1 MVDISPDRLDAIEQ
15 FEPTRR
21 GRALEHFVAALF
33 RQDHFSVRQDAG
45 AARPRQTDV
54 FASRTTETYL
64 VECKWQ
70 TDKADIGDI
79 DSLRARLRRI
89 DRSVVGLLVSM
100 SGFTSTAVQDVG
112 DHRWQPILLISGEEL
127 RLVTRPW
134 GESLLSLLWRKKDAL
149 IGDGTVLLDAPPR
162 KRTSKRRVALPPAE
176 GRFINV
182 EGAESPV
189 VECGGRFDPLVFV
202 QDLRDIDWVPA
213 AGHGVTLDLTPG
225 VYDEQEVLDLVDR
238 LADLGWATPE
248 ARWSIQQSTRNWHGL
263 GCAAFAT
270 ELPNWGKRAST
281 PEAHH
286 SEEICYVDHC
296 DGGFYTLT
304 AKLSAESSRLTE
316 FAHLSFQLQ
325 GIPLDNGPLLQLCRS
340 VGVHEGLYFRPRAD
354 ESVTRHRPAKPYAD
368 TVQPIHC
375 FVTPS
380 PLPDDR
386 DPDWVTGIVI
396 INPFY
401 DPEHR
406 QPAKRLP
413 EGLNSLRDCEQLVCA
428 LHDHHPYRDGRQYT
442 YRLTGF
448 EHAHTSDVTVCR
460 PIVDWDRDDDTAAS
474 GDLSG
479 PDRS

>member
-1 MVDISPDRLDAIEQ
+1 LAAVEQ
-15 FEPTRR
+15 LEPIRR
-21 GRALEHFVAALF
+21 GKALEHFVADLF
-33 RQDHFSVRQDAG
+33 RQDHFSVWPNAG

-54 FASRTTETYL
+54 FVSRTTETYL
-64 VECKWQ
+64 VECKWRS
-70 TDKADIGDI
+70 DKADIDDI
-79 DSLRARLRRI
+79 DSLRARLRRT
-89 DRSVVGLLVSM
+89 DRSVVGLLVSVP
-100 SGFTSTAVQDVG
+100 GFTGTAMKDVG
-112 DHRWQPILLISGEEL
+112 DNRWQPILLITGEEL
-127 RLVTRPW
+127 RLVTQPW

-149 IGDGTVLLDAPPR
+149 LAHGTVLLDEPAGQ
-162 KRTSKRRVALPPAE
+162 RTNRRRRIALPSAE
-176 GRFINV
+176 GRFV
-182 EGAESPV
+182 HVDGPQSPV
-189 VECGGRFDPLVFV
+189 VECAGQFDSLVFV

-213 AGHGVTLDLTPG
+213 VGHGVTLDLTPG
-225 VYDEQEVLDLVDR
+225 VYDEQEVLDLVER

-270 ELPNWGKRAST
+270 ELPNWGERAST

-325 GIPLDNGPLLQLCRS
+325 GIPLDTGPLLQLCRS

-354 ESVTRHRPAKPYAD
+354 ESVTRHRRSKPFAD
-368 TVQPIHC
+368 NVQPIHY

-380 PLPDDR
+380 PMPDDR
-386 DPDWVTGIVI
+386 DPDWVTAIVI
-396 INPFY
+396 ANPIHDLQGRDSAEYVPYELDF
-401 DPEHR
+401 
-406 QPAKRLP
+406 
-413 EGLNSLRDCEQLVCA
+413 LRDSERLICA
-428 LHDHHPYRDGRQYT
+428 LRDHHPYQDGRQYT

-448 EHAHTSDVTVCR
+448 EYARTSDVTVCR
-460 PIVDWDRDDDTAAS
+460 PVVDWDRDDDTGPSDGA
-474 GDLSG
+474 SG